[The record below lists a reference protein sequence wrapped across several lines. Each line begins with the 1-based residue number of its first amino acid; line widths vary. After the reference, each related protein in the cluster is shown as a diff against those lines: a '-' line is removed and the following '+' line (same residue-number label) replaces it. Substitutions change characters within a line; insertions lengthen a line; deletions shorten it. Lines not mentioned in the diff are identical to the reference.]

1 MECDQQQ
8 QIICNGQ
15 FKAIVAR
22 LDQSDKNV
30 HEKLDALDEAIR
42 GNGKPGIQ
50 TRLDRLEQERL
61 VRNKVLWFLLGIAGT
76 IGGALLTALILR
88 WL

>member
-1 MECDQQQ
+1 MECDPQQ

-22 LDQSDKNV
+22 LEQSDKDV

-50 TRLDRLEQERL
+50 LRLDRLEQERL
-61 VRNKVLWFLLGIAGT
+61 IRSKVTWFLLGTAGT
-76 IGGALLTALILR
+76 IGGALLTSWIVG